1 MNLRTETETSGED
14 PDYAEFA
21 RPGESRNDPAEMR
34 RSLEGW
40 LATVLWRGSKPSV
53 TSVEIP
59 AANGMSNETVLFDAT
74 WIEDGIRGE
83 HRLVARIAP
92 RDSAVPIFPS
102 YNLDQQFRVMS
113 AVAAHTSVPVPR
125 VYWSESN
132 PDALGGEFFVM
143 ERRDGEIPPDVMPYT
158 FGSWLSEASAAD
170 CSRLQQS
177 SVRVLTE
184 LHAMADPHLALPEL
198 CGDGAEPT
206 GVEALRAHL
215 EEQRRYYEWAT
226 ADGPGSPL
234 IERGFDWIEAN
245 FPTDAGSAVLCWGD
259 SRIGNVIYRDFEPAA
274 VLDWEM
280 AALGPRELDLGW
292 MIFQHRF
299 FEDLAA
305 MAGLPGM
312 PDFLRREDV
321 ADAYRSLSGH
331 QVSDLDFYIVY
342 AALRHAV
349 IMFRVQ
355 SRAVAFGQAEFPDNP
370 DEMILHHKTLEAMLD
385 GTYWASLATAPL
397 ATAPVTTGEAR

>member
-1 MNLRTETETSGED
+1 MTSETVGVD
-14 PDYAEFA
+14 PDYAELA
-21 RPGESRNDPAEMR
+21 RPGESRNDPAVVR
-34 RSLEGW
+34 NSLGRW
-40 LATVLWRGSKPSV
+40 LATVLEPGAEPEV
-53 TSVEIP
+53 TSVDVP

-74 WIEDGIRGE
+74 WTEDGHRTE

-92 RDSAVPIFPS
+92 RASATPIFPS
-102 YNLDQQFRVMS
+102 YDLDQQFQVMR
-113 AVAAHTSVPVPR
+113 AVAAHTSVPIPR
-125 VYWSESN
+125 VYWSETS

-143 ERRDGEIPPDVMPYT
+143 ERLDGEVPPDVMPYT

-170 CSRLQQS
+170 RSRLQQAS
-177 SVRVLTE
+177 IRVLGE
-184 LHAMADPHLALPEL
+184 LHAMTEPHRACPNLAP
-198 CGDGAEPT
+198 GGTEPT
-206 GVEALRAHL
+206 GVEALRAHV
-215 EEQRRYYEWAT
+215 EEQRRYYEWVI
-226 ADGPGSPL
+226 ADGPRSPL

-245 FPTDAGSAVLCWGD
+245 LPADAGPAVLCWGD
-259 SRIGNVIYRDFEPAA
+259 SRIGNMMYRDFEPAA

-312 PDFLRREDV
+312 PDFLRRDEVSDT
-321 ADAYRSLSGH
+321 YLQLTGH
-331 QVSDLDFYIVY
+331 RPADLDFYTLY

-355 SRAVAFGQAEFPDNP
+355 SRAVAFGQAELPANP
-370 DEMILHHKTLEAMLD
+370 DEMILHRATLEAMLA
-385 GTYWASLATAPL
+385 GTYWASIASGGT
-397 ATAPVTTGEAR
+397 E